1 MIYETRHI
9 KAFLAVARLGTFTRA
24 ASQLHVSQPAL
35 TVQIQQLESALGLSL
50 FDRNKRQVALTQAG
64 RDLLVP
70 LERILVDTEAVMS
83 TTRDLAGL
91 RRGLVTMA
99 ALPSIAAGLLP
110 AVIRRFGESYP
121 GVVVRVRDVVAG
133 KIVELV
139 KSGEVDF
146 GIGTQLRPDRE
157 ITMEKLFTD
166 RMCVFAPTTHPLAQR
181 RLVTLRDLVA
191 YPLILT
197 GMDSSV
203 RQIFERALEEQG
215 LSISLA
221 CEANYMSTAIGMV
234 HAGLGAAILPESAVN
249 SGPCEDLRRIGLHKP
264 ALTRDIGIIGKTGR
278 SFSQAAKKLIE
289 VLQQMVR
296 QPRSRSEGSRPEE
309 SNTKK

>member
-1 MIYETRHI
+1 MIYEMRHI
-9 KAFLAVARLGTFTRA
+9 KAFLAVGRLGNFTRA
-24 ASQLHVSQPAL
+24 AAQLHVSQPAL
-35 TVQIQQLESALGLSL
+35 TVQIQQLESALGVSL

-64 RDLLVP
+64 RDLVVP

-83 TTRDLAGL
+83 TTRDLVGL

-110 AVIRRFGESYP
+110 AVIRRFTESYP
-121 GVVVRVRDVVAG
+121 GIVVRIKDVVAG

-139 KSGEVDF
+139 KAGEVDF
-146 GIGTQLRPDRE
+146 GIGARLRPDRE
-157 ITMEKLFTD
+157 ISMETLFTD
-166 RMCVFAPTTHPLAQR
+166 RMCVFAPRTHPLAER
-181 RLVTLRDLVA
+181 RLITLRDLIA

-221 CEANYMSTAIGMV
+221 GEANYMSTAIGMV
-234 HAGLGAAILPESAVN
+234 HAGLGAAILPESAIN

-278 SFSQAAKKLIE
+278 SFSQATRKLIE
-289 VLQQMVR
+289 VLQQTVKQSR
-296 QPRSRSEGSRPEE
+296 ARGDRSRPKRRD
-309 SNTKK
+309 TKK